1 MNVAIVGLGLI
12 GASFGKSLI
21 KNGEHKVFGYDINPD
36 VLLKAELVK
45 AIDEPLTEANVKDVD
60 LLIISVYPRSF
71 KSVATKYLK
80 NMKDGAILMDFCG
93 IKRGI
98 EDDMKE
104 LSLEYPNVSFIGA
117 HPMAGREFSGID
129 RSLSTLFERATCVVV
144 PVKADLFVLENVRN
158 LFLSVGFSEAVFS
171 TAYRHDEIIAFTSQ
185 LCHIVSNA
193 FIKSPMASSHFGF
206 SAGSYKD
213 LTRVARL
220 NPSMWTEL
228 MMDNRDLLKEELKG
242 LIARLSEYATAL
254 ETGDEEQLYKLLK
267 EGSDLKISIDKGK
280 VR

>member
-1 MNVAIVGLGLI
+1 MNIGIVGLGLI
-12 GASFGKSLI
+12 GASFGKTL
-21 KNGEHKVFGYDINPD
+21 KKVTENKVFGYDINPD
-36 VLLKAELVK
+36 VLLKAGLVG
-45 AIDEPLTEANVKDVD
+45 AIDDELCEANLPDVD
-60 LLIISVYPRSF
+60 VLVISVYPRAF
-71 KSVATKYLK
+71 KEVAKAYLPKMKNGSV
-80 NMKDGAILMDFCG
+80 LMDFCG

-98 EDDMKE
+98 EEDMKE
-104 LSLEYPNVSFIGA
+104 LSVEYPDISFVGA

-129 RSLSTLFERATCVVV
+129 RSLSTLFDRATCVVV
-144 PVKADLFVLENVRN
+144 PVKADIFTLEKVRD
-158 LFLSVGFSEAVFS
+158 LFLTVGFSEAVFS

-206 SAGSYKD
+206 SAGSYRD

-220 NPSMWTEL
+220 NPTMWTEL
-228 MMDNRDLLKEELKG
+228 MMDNRDLLKNELDG
-242 LIARLSEYATAL
+242 LIGRLTEYSKAL
-254 ETGDEEQLYKLLK
+254 EDGDEQRLYDLLK

>member
-1 MNVAIVGLGLI
+1 MNVAIIGLGLI

-21 KNGEHKVFGYDINPD
+21 KKRENKVFGYDINPE

-45 AIDEPLTEANVKDVD
+45 AIDDKLTPNNIKDID

-71 KSVATKYLK
+71 KEVAEKYLPQ
-80 NMKDGAILMDFCG
+80 MKKGAVLMDFCG

-98 EDDMKE
+98 EQDMKDLAE
-104 LSLEYPNVSFIGA
+104 KYPDISFIGA

-129 RSLSTLFERATCVVV
+129 RSISTLFDKATVVVV
-144 PVKADLFVLENVRN
+144 PVKADLFVLERVRD

-206 SAGSYKD
+206 SAGSYRD

-220 NPSMWTEL
+220 NPTMWTEL
-228 MMDNRDLLKEELKG
+228 MMDNRDLLKNELNG
-242 LIARLSEYATAL
+242 LIGRLSEYSKAL
-254 ETGDEEQLYKLLK
+254 ERGDEKALYDLLK
-267 EGSDLKISIDKGK
+267 EGNDLKVLIDKGK

>member
-1 MNVAIVGLGLI
+1 MNIGIVGLGLI
-12 GASFGKSLI
+12 GASFGKSL
-21 KNGEHKVFGYDINPD
+21 KKLTENKVFGYDINQD
-36 VLLKAELVK
+36 VLLKAELVG
-45 AIDEPLTEANVKDVD
+45 AIDGQLSESNLQGIDV
-60 LLIISVYPRSF
+60 LIISVYPRAF
-71 KSVATKYLK
+71 KEVAKSYLPK
-80 NMKDGAILMDFCG
+80 MKEGAILMDFCG

-98 EDDMKE
+98 EEDMKE
-104 LSLEYPNVSFIGA
+104 LSKQYPHVSFVGA

-144 PVKADLFVLENVRN
+144 PVKADIFTLEKVRD

-206 SAGSYKD
+206 SAGSYRD

-220 NPSMWTEL
+220 NPTMWTEL
-228 MMDNRDLLKEELKG
+228 MMDNRDLLKSELDG
-242 LIARLSEYATAL
+242 LIDRLIEYSKAL
-254 ETGDEEQLYKLLK
+254 GSGDEQRLYDLLK

>member
-1 MNVAIVGLGLI
+1 MNIGIVGLGLI
-12 GASFGKSLI
+12 GASFGKSLKKI
-21 KNGEHKVFGYDINPD
+21 TDNKVYGFDINPD
-36 VLLKAELVK
+36 VLLKAELVG
-45 AIDEPLTEANVKDVD
+45 AIDEPLNDKNVEDLD
-60 LLIISVYPRSF
+60 LLVISVYPRAF
-71 KSVATKYLK
+71 KEVANKYLPK
-80 NMKDGAILMDFCG
+80 MKEGAILMDFCG

-98 EDDMKE
+98 EEDMKKLAQKYPH
-104 LSLEYPNVSFIGA
+104 LSFVGA

-144 PVKADLFVLENVRN
+144 PVQADIFTLEKVRD

-206 SAGSYKD
+206 SAGSYRD

-220 NPSMWTEL
+220 NPNMWTEL
-228 MMDNRDLLKEELKG
+228 MMDNRDLLKVELDG
-242 LIARLSEYATAL
+242 LIARLTEYSKAL
-254 ETGDEEQLYKLLK
+254 GDGDEQRLFDLLK
-267 EGSDLKISIDKGK
+267 EGSDLKITIDKGK

>member
-1 MNVAIVGLGLI
+1 MNVAIIGLGLI

-21 KNGEHKVFGYDINPD
+21 KKGENKVFGYDINPD

-45 AIDEPLTEANVKDVD
+45 AIDDKLTPDNIKDID
-60 LLIISVYPRSF
+60 LLIISVYPRAF
-71 KSVATKYLK
+71 KEVAEKYLPQ
-80 NMKDGAILMDFCG
+80 MKKGAILMDFCG

-98 EDDMKE
+98 EQDMKDLAE
-104 LSLEYPNVSFIGA
+104 KYPDISFIGA

-129 RSLSTLFERATCVVV
+129 RSISTLFDKATVVVV
-144 PVKADLFVLENVRN
+144 PVKADLFVLERVRD

-206 SAGSYKD
+206 SAGSYRD

-220 NPSMWTEL
+220 NPTMWTEL
-228 MMDNRDLLKEELKG
+228 MMDNRDLLKNELNG
-242 LIARLSEYATAL
+242 LIDRLSEYSKAL
-254 ETGDEEQLYKLLK
+254 ESGDEKALYDLLK
-267 EGSDLKISIDKGK
+267 EGNDLKVSIDKGK

>member
-1 MNVAIVGLGLI
+1 MNVAIIGLGLI

-21 KNGEHKVFGYDINPD
+21 KKGENKVFGYDINPD

-45 AIDEPLTEANVKDVD
+45 AIDDKLTPDNIKDID
-60 LLIISVYPRSF
+60 LLIISVYPRAF
-71 KSVATKYLK
+71 KEVAEKYLPQ
-80 NMKDGAILMDFCG
+80 MKKGAILMDFCG

-98 EDDMKE
+98 EQDMKDLAE
-104 LSLEYPNVSFIGA
+104 KYPDISFIGA

-129 RSLSTLFERATCVVV
+129 RSIPTLFDKATVVVV
-144 PVKADLFVLENVRN
+144 PVKADLFVLERVRD
-158 LFLSVGFSEAVFS
+158 LFLSIGFSEAVFS

-206 SAGSYKD
+206 SAGSYRD

-220 NPSMWTEL
+220 NSTMWTEL
-228 MMDNRDLLKEELKG
+228 MMDNRDLLKNELNG
-242 LIARLSEYATAL
+242 LIDRLSEYSKAL
-254 ETGDEEQLYKLLK
+254 ESGDEKALYDLLK
-267 EGSDLKISIDKGK
+267 EGNDLKVSIDKGK

>member
-1 MNVAIVGLGLI
+1 MNVAIIGLGLI

-21 KNGEHKVFGYDINPD
+21 KNGEHRVYGYDINPD

-45 AIDEPLTEANVKDVD
+45 AIDEPLTDENIDGVD

-71 KSVATKYLK
+71 KSVAKKYLEK
-80 NMKDGAILMDFCG
+80 MRDGAILMDFCG

-98 EDDMKE
+98 EKDMKE
-104 LSLEYPNVSFIGA
+104 LSLEYPNMNFIGA

-129 RSLSTLFERATCVVV
+129 RSISTLFEKATCVVV
-144 PVKADLFVLENVRN
+144 PVKADLFVLEKVRD

-220 NPSMWTEL
+220 NPEMWTEL
-228 MMDNRDLLKEELKG
+228 MMDNRDLLKDELNG
-242 LIARLSEYATAL
+242 LIQRLSEYSSAL
-254 ETGDEEQLYKLLK
+254 ESGDEQKLYDLLK

-280 VR
+280 FR

>member
-21 KNGEHKVFGYDINPD
+21 KTGGHKVYGYDINKE

-45 AIDEPLTEANVKDVD
+45 AIDAPLTDEIISDID
-60 LLIISVYPRSF
+60 LLIVSVYPRAF
-71 KSVATKYLK
+71 KEVAEKYLPK
-80 NMKDGAILMDFCG
+80 MKDGAILMDFCG

-98 EDDMKE
+98 EQDMKA
-104 LSLEYPNVSFIGA
+104 LAKIYPNVTFIGA

-129 RSLSTLFERATCVVV
+129 RSISTLFDRATVVVV
-144 PVKADLFVLENVRN
+144 PVKADLFDLEKVRD

-185 LCHIVSNA
+185 LCHVVSNA

-206 SAGSYKD
+206 SAGSYRD

-220 NPSMWTEL
+220 NPTMWTEL
-228 MMDNRDLLKEELKG
+228 MMDNKDVLKTELDG
-242 LIARLSEYATAL
+242 LIARLTEYSKAL
-254 ETGDEEQLYKLLK
+254 GDGDESALYDLLK

-280 VR
+280 VK

>member
-1 MNVAIVGLGLI
+1 MNIAIIGLGLI
-12 GASFGKSLI
+12 GASFGKSLKKI
-21 KNGEHKVFGYDINPD
+21 GGHRVLGYDINGD
-36 VLLKAELVK
+36 VLLKAELVG
-45 AIDEPLTEANVKDVD
+45 AIDEPIDQDSLKDID
-60 LLIISVYPRSF
+60 ILIISVYPRSF
-71 KSVATKYLK
+71 KEVAEKYLPH
-80 NMKDGAILMDFCG
+80 MKDGAVLMDFCG

-98 EDDMKE
+98 EEDMKA
-104 LSLEYPNVSFIGA
+104 LSAKYPSVNFIGA

-129 RSLSTLFERATCVVV
+129 RSLSTLFDRATCVVV
-144 PVKADLFVLENVRN
+144 PVKADIFVLEKVRD
-158 LFLSVGFSEAVFS
+158 LFLSIGFSEAVFS

-206 SAGSYKD
+206 SAGSYRD

-228 MMDNRDLLKEELKG
+228 MMDNRDLLKNELDG
-242 LIARLSEYATAL
+242 LIARLLEYSKAL
-254 ETGDEEQLYKLLK
+254 GSGDEQKLYDLLK
-267 EGSDLKISIDKGK
+267 EGNDLKVSIDKGK

>member
-21 KNGEHKVFGYDINPD
+21 KIGGHTVYGYDINKD

-45 AIDEPLTEANVKDVD
+45 AIDAPLTDEIISDID
-60 LLIISVYPRSF
+60 LLIVSVYPRAF
-71 KSVATKYLK
+71 KEVAQKYLPK
-80 NMKDGAILMDFCG
+80 MKKGAILMDFCG

-98 EDDMKE
+98 EQDMKA
-104 LSLEYPNVSFIGA
+104 LAKIYPNVTFIGA

-129 RSLSTLFERATCVVV
+129 RSISTLFDRATVVVV
-144 PVKADLFVLENVRN
+144 PVKADLFDLEKVRD

-185 LCHIVSNA
+185 LCHVVSNA

-206 SAGSYKD
+206 SAGSYRD

-220 NPSMWTEL
+220 NPTMWTEL
-228 MMDNRDLLKEELKG
+228 MMDNKDVLKTELDG
-242 LIARLSEYATAL
+242 LIARLTEYSKAL
-254 ETGDEEQLYKLLK
+254 GDGDENALYDLLK

-280 VR
+280 VK

>member
-21 KNGEHKVFGYDINPD
+21 KTGGHKVYGYDINKE

-45 AIDEPLTEANVKDVD
+45 AIDAPLTDEIVSDVD
-60 LLIISVYPRSF
+60 LLIVSVYPRAF
-71 KSVATKYLK
+71 KEVAEKYLPK
-80 NMKDGAILMDFCG
+80 MKDGAILMDFCG

-98 EDDMKE
+98 EQDMKA
-104 LSLEYPNVSFIGA
+104 LAKIYPNVTFIGA

-129 RSLSTLFERATCVVV
+129 RSISTLFDRATVVVV
-144 PVKADLFVLENVRN
+144 PVKADLFDLEKVRD

-185 LCHIVSNA
+185 LCHVVSNA

-206 SAGSYKD
+206 SAGSYRD

-220 NPSMWTEL
+220 NPTMWTEL
-228 MMDNRDLLKEELKG
+228 MMDNKDVLKTELDG
-242 LIARLSEYATAL
+242 LIARLTEYSKAL
-254 ETGDEEQLYKLLK
+254 GDGDERALYDLLK

-280 VR
+280 VK

>member
-1 MNVAIVGLGLI
+1 MNVAIIGLGLI

-45 AIDEPLTEANVKDVD
+45 AIDEPLTDENIKDID
-60 LLIISVYPRSF
+60 LLIISVYPRAF
-71 KSVATKYLK
+71 KSVAKNYLAK
-80 NMKDGAILMDFCG
+80 MKDGAVLMDFCG

-104 LSLEYPNVSFIGA
+104 LSLEYPNISFVGA

-129 RSLSTLFERATCVVV
+129 RSLSTLFDKATCVVV
-144 PVKADLFVLENVRN
+144 PVKADLFILEKLRD

-220 NPSMWTEL
+220 NPTMWTEL
-228 MMDNRDLLKEELKG
+228 MMDNRDLLKNELNG

-254 ETGDEEQLYKLLK
+254 ETGDEQRLFDLLK

-280 VR
+280 FR

>member
-1 MNVAIVGLGLI
+1 MNVAIIGLGLI

-21 KNGEHKVFGYDINPD
+21 KKGNDKVFGYDINPD

-45 AIDEPLTEANVKDVD
+45 AVDDKLTPNNIKDID

-71 KSVATKYLK
+71 KEVAEKYLPQ
-80 NMKDGAILMDFCG
+80 MKKGAILMDFCG

-98 EDDMKE
+98 EQDMKD
-104 LSLEYPNVSFIGA
+104 LAKEYPDISFIGA

-129 RSLSTLFERATCVVV
+129 RSISTLFDKATVVVV
-144 PVKADLFVLENVRN
+144 PVKADLFVLERVRD

-206 SAGSYKD
+206 SAGSYRD

-220 NPSMWTEL
+220 NPTMWTEL
-228 MMDNRDLLKEELKG
+228 MMDNRDLLKNELNG
-242 LIARLSEYATAL
+242 LIDRLSEYSKAL
-254 ETGDEEQLYKLLK
+254 ESGDEKALYNLLK
-267 EGSDLKISIDKGK
+267 EGNDLKVLIDKGK

>member
-1 MNVAIVGLGLI
+1 MNVAIIGLGLI

-21 KNGEHKVFGYDINPD
+21 KKGENKVFGYDINPD

-45 AIDEPLTEANVKDVD
+45 AIDDKLTPDNIKDIA
-60 LLIISVYPRSF
+60 LLIISVYPRAF
-71 KSVATKYLK
+71 KEVAEKYLPQ
-80 NMKDGAILMDFCG
+80 MKKGAILMDFCG

-98 EDDMKE
+98 EQDMKDLAE
-104 LSLEYPNVSFIGA
+104 KYPDISFIGA

-129 RSLSTLFERATCVVV
+129 RSISTLFDKATVVVV
-144 PVKADLFVLENVRN
+144 PVKADLFVLERVRD

-206 SAGSYKD
+206 SAGSYRD

-220 NPSMWTEL
+220 NPTMWTEL
-228 MMDNRDLLKEELKG
+228 MMDNRDLLKK
-242 LIARLSEYATAL
+242 RT
-254 ETGDEEQLYKLLK
+254 
-267 EGSDLKISIDKGK
+267 
-280 VR
+280 